1 MRYELYLN
9 RFHLREN
16 GKKDN
21 TSIRIQIYSG
31 REDYSFP
38 FRLVSN
44 PFLKSDCF
52 DRKFQQKF
60 SIRKNKFSPL
70 DGKRER
76 EKLRSNVKLFFDSKS
91 ITIERNIHLYT
102 FIYDYYPTTD
112 IFLATI
118 ELSSYEEYIFLA
130 HSTRP
135 PPHLPRPASWQHH
148 RDDVVTSLFYY
159 STRGVVDVFAVTL
172 EHVSARL
179 SRVER
184 S

>member
-52 DRKFQQKF
+52 ERKFQQKF
-60 SIRKNKFSPL
+60 SIRKNKFSPFEYF

-135 PPHLPRPASWQHH
+135 PSTFTEACIMATPSRRCCNIAVLLFYARRGGRVCRNFGTRFRPA
-148 RDDVVTSLFYY
+148 F
-159 STRGVVDVFAVTL
+159 
-172 EHVSARL
+172 
-179 SRVER
+179 SR
-184 S
+184 

>member
-1 MRYELYLN
+1 MGRRIIPPFEFKFI
-9 RFHLREN
+9 REGKIIVFHFDLFPTLFSN
-16 GKKDN
+16 QIV
-21 TSIRIQIYSG
+21 SIESSNKNSRSEKIN
-31 REDYSFP
+31 FP
-38 FRLVSN
+38 LSSN
-44 PFLKSDCF
+44 SM
-52 DRKFQQKF
+52 
-60 SIRKNKFSPL
+60 
-70 DGKRER
+70 ER
-76 EKLRSNVKLFFDSKS
+76 EKEKNCDPKLFFDSKS